1 MKYYINQNGDI
12 LDNNKNIIEQGDN
25 IESWEKYVEYL
36 KKGGTVYK
44 IETPTTEPI
53 KEEPPQDVLDFIE
66 TLKQKYNL

>member
-1 MKYYINQNGDI
+1 MKYYIDQNGNI
-12 LDNNKNIIEQGDN
+12 LDNDKNIIEQGDG

-53 KEEPPQDVLDFIE
+53 KEEPPKEVLE
-66 TLKQKYNL
+66 LMEKLKEKYNL